1 MTHTLDT
8 KFRPRLQREQVARGL
23 ALLATLML
31 FALLA
36 TQPAFAA
43 LPGQLSVPQGANVS
57 QGDYISLWQFV
68 IKKGVAVAALIIGA
82 GVFLYFA
89 AGFVTKFVEYRKGKA
104 EVGDLKEYGI
114 VGTAVTVIVVALL
127 TVAVS
132 VID

>member
-1 MTHTLDT
+1 MTQTRDIQSPSDLH
-8 KFRPRLQREQVARGL
+8 RMQIVRGL
-23 ALLATLML
+23 AVLATLML

-89 AGFVTKFVEYRKGKA
+89 AGFVAKFVEYRKGKA

>member
-1 MTHTLDT
+1 MHRTLAI
-8 KFRPRLQREQVARGL
+8 KFQPNQKRIQVAKGM
-23 ALLATLML
+23 AMFATLML

-36 TQPAFAA
+36 TQPALAA

-57 QGDYISLWQFV
+57 QGDYIQLWQFV
-68 IKKGVAVAALIIGA
+68 IKKGVAVASLIIGA

-89 AGFVTKFVEYRKGKA
+89 AGFVAKFVEYRKGKA
-104 EVGDLKEYGI
+104 EIGDLKEYGI